1 MNRKMQRFLRDTA
14 VLGLA
19 SLLVRF
25 VGIAASRF
33 LSGKI
38 GDAGM
43 GLCTLVGT
51 VGGFAATVATAGVGF
66 SVTRLYPV
74 KKARG
79 EIRGARE
86 TVGAALLIA
95 LGLGTLSALL
105 LLALSGWIGASLLG
119 NADTVPA
126 LRVLAASLPFMAL
139 SGALSGYFIAVRRSR
154 IGAVVRVGEQVLR
167 FSLLP
172 LLLSTL
178 AHRGLRFSCLAVAI
192 ASGISEGVSCLFFAI
207 CFLTRLN
214 RAAMP
219 SLGTVGEVSATAFPM
234 LASSLVRSGLTTLE
248 HLLIPR
254 ALTFSGRNKT
264 AALASY
270 GILASMALPISLL
283 PMSFL
288 SAAASLLV
296 VECAERSAG
305 RDRTAVSE
313 LASRALSATLTVGI
327 GCSTLLLLLGAWLSR
342 VLGGGR
348 ELCDYLYLLAPAV
361 PLMLVDH
368 VTDAVLRGIGEQ
380 VYSMWVNI
388 ADSILSILLVLL
400 LLPPLGARGYTTVI
414 LLAEIFNLSLSLGRL
429 VRVTGVRIDLAHA
442 LLPPLFG
449 ALLALAFS
457 LPLSLLGLLPALVAV
472 VGIMSVIYALRVAER
487 KRKDAGGL
495 LTKSEK
501 TNII

>member
-1 MNRKMQRFLRDTA
+1 MNRKMQRFLKDTA
-14 VLGLA
+14 VLGIA

-33 LSGKI
+33 LSSRI

-74 KKARG
+74 KRARG
-79 EIRGARE
+79 EIRSARE

-95 LGLGTLSALL
+95 LVLGTLSALL
-105 LLALSGWIGASLLG
+105 LLLLSHTIGTSLLG
-119 NADTVPA
+119 SPDTIPA
-126 LRVLAASLPFMAL
+126 LRVLALSLPFMAIA
-139 SGALSGYFIAVRRSR
+139 GALSGYFIAVRRSR
-154 IGAVVRVGEQVLR
+154 IGAVVRVGEQILR

-172 LLLSTL
+172 LFLSL
-178 AHRGLRFSCLAVAI
+178 FASRGLRFSCLAVAL
-192 ASGISEGVSCLFFAI
+192 ASAISEGVSCLFFAI
-207 CFLTRLN
+207 CFLSGRK
-214 RAAMP
+214 RAARP
-219 SLGTVGEVSATAFPM
+219 SKATLCEVSATAFPI

-248 HLLIPR
+248 HLLIPY
-254 ALTFSGRNKT
+254 ALTICGRDRT

-270 GILASMALPISLL
+270 GILASVALPIALL

-305 RDRTAVSE
+305 RDRTAVAE
-313 LASRALSATLTVGI
+313 LASRALSATLAIGI
-327 GCSTLLLLLGAWLSR
+327 GCSTLLLLLGAWLGGI
-342 VLGGGR
+342 LGGGK
-348 ELCDYLYLLAPAV
+348 ELTDYLYLLAPAV

-388 ADSILSILLVLL
+388 ADAILSILLVLV

-429 VRVTGVRIDLAHA
+429 VRVTGVKIDLTRA
-442 LLPPLFG
+442 LLPPLCG
-449 ALLALAFS
+449 AFLALAFY
-457 LPLSLLGLLPALVAV
+457 LPLDLIGLLPALVAM
-472 VGIMSVIYALRVAER
+472 VGISSVIYALRVAER
-487 KRKDAGGL
+487 KRKDA
-495 LTKSEK
+495 KVS
-501 TNII
+501 